1 MHTPTP
7 TLNSNEKQFPTSSP
21 EIRAA
26 GGLYAMRRA
35 NGDWFA
41 LEDEGLLRVP
51 VFRTSGEAMR
61 ARTRNF
67 GMMLFKPALLD
78 GRALDAL
85 APSGPEGAT
94 YFWLVDNPSAKLNRG
109 RRVGHAQLASL
120 VHDAAGGQRPR

>member
-1 MHTPTP
+1 MHTPAP
-7 TLNSNEKQFPTSSP
+7 PRNSNTKQLPNSSP

-26 GGLYAMRRA
+26 GGMYAMRRA

-51 VFRTSGEAMR
+51 VFRTSGEALQAR
-61 ARTRNF
+61 ARNF
-67 GMMLFKPALLD
+67 GMMLFAPALLD
-78 GRALDAL
+78 ERALDAL

-94 YFWLVDNPSAKLNRG
+94 YFWLVDNPSAELSRG

-120 VHDAAGGQRPR
+120 VHDAAGLGRA